1 VQTAPPSYLGAVRAL
16 YTEAAATPDTTL
28 CCVSVPPWRMPD
40 LDIPQVMFDMNY
52 GCGTT
57 VQPRD
62 VPNDGAVLYVGVGG
76 GLELLQFAAL
86 TRRRG
91 AVVGIDSVPEMLERC
106 RENLALART
115 TNPWLREDMVELR
128 EGDALALPVAD
139 GAVKLFAQNC
149 LFNVFRAEEL
159 DRALAE
165 AHRVLAPGG
174 ALSMSDP
181 TCEQPI
187 PESVRADERLRAMCL
202 SGALTLQAYLDRIV
216 AAGFGTIEVRA
227 RRPYRVLDPRQ
238 VPALTGRLF
247 LESVEVVAYKT
258 PIPADGP
265 CIFTGRTATWLG
277 ESPVFDD
284 GKGHRLKR
292 GLPAAVCDK
301 TAGAL
306 ERLRH
311 PDLVFSPSTWHYDGG
326 GCC

>member
-1 VQTAPPSYLGAVRAL
+1 MQNTPSSYLSAVRAL
-16 YTEAAATPDTTL
+16 YTEAATTPDRTL

-40 LDIPQVMFDMNY
+40 LDIPRIMSDMNY
-52 GCGTT
+52 GCGST

-62 VPNDGAVLYVGVGG
+62 VPDRGAVLYVGVGG

-86 TRRRG
+86 TRRPG
-91 AVVGIDSVPEMLERC
+91 AVIGIDSVPEMLDKC
-106 RENLALART
+106 RENLAQAQA
-115 TNPWLREDMVELR
+115 TNVWLTDDMVELR

-139 GAVKLFAQNC
+139 GSVRLFAQNC
-149 LFNVFRAEEL
+149 LFNVFHADDL

-187 PESVRADERLRAMCL
+187 PEALQDDPRLRAMCL
-202 SGALTLQAYLDRIV
+202 SGALPLRAYLDRIV

-227 RRPYRVLDPRQ
+227 RRPYRVLDGRQ
-238 VPALTGRLF
+238 IPGLAERLV
-247 LESVEVVAYKT
+247 LESVEVVAYKSMV
-258 PIPADGP
+258 PADGP

-277 ESPVFDD
+277 EAPVFDD
-284 GKGHRLKR
+284 RKGHVLQR
-292 GLPAAVCDK
+292 GIPAPVCDK
-301 TAGAL
+301 TAGLL
-306 ERLRH
+306 ERLGLA
-311 PDLVFSPSTWHYDGG
+311 DLVFSPSTWHYTGG

>member
-1 VQTAPPSYLGAVRAL
+1 MQTTPPSYLGAIRDL
-16 YTEAAATPDTTL
+16 YAEAAATPDSSL
-28 CCVSVPPWRMPD
+28 CCVAVPPWRMPD

-62 VPNDGAVLYVGVGG
+62 VPDRGSVLYVGVGG

-86 TRRRG
+86 TRRAEG
-91 AVVGIDSVPEMLERC
+91 VVGIDNVPEMIARC
-106 RENLALART
+106 RDNLRQAQQ
-115 TNPWLREDMVELR
+115 TNPWLTEDMVSLR
-128 EGDALALPVAD
+128 EGDALDLPVAD
-139 GAVKLFAQNC
+139 GSVQLFAQNC
-149 LFNVFRAEEL
+149 LFNVFRADEL

-165 AHRVLAPGG
+165 AHRVLGPAG

-181 TCEQPI
+181 VCQQPI
-187 PESVRADERLRAMCL
+187 PEALQADERLRAMCL
-202 SGALTLQAYLDRIV
+202 SGALPLEAYLDRIV

-227 RRPYRVLDPRQ
+227 RRPYRILDPRQ
-238 VPALTGRLF
+238 FPALEARLL

-258 PIPADGP
+258 PVPADGP

-277 ESPVFDD
+277 SGDVFDD
-284 GKGHRLKR
+284 GKGHVLQR
-292 GLPAAVCDK
+292 GIPAAVCDK

-306 ERLRH
+306 AQRGD
-311 PDLVFSPSTWHYDGG
+311 PDLVFTPSTWHYHGG